1 MSKKKVVFLSGTRA
15 DFGKL
20 KSLITI
26 LQKSDFFEV
35 SVFVT
40 GMHMLKKYGNTIH
53 EIEKSGIKNIYPFIN
68 HDNIDHMDRNLS
80 KTIDGFSHYISEV
93 SPDLIIVHGDR
104 IEPLAGAIVGSL
116 NNILVG
122 HIEGGEV
129 SGTIDELIRHSIS
142 KLSHIHFTS
151 NNEAKNRLIQ
161 MGEYKESIF
170 NIGSPDLDL
179 MNSKKLPEL
188 LFVKNYYEIEF
199 NNYSILI
206 FHPVTTEK
214 EKLHNQ
220 IKVLVDSI
228 LESQLNYIVVY
239 PNNDLYSDL
248 ILNEYK
254 RFENISRIKMFPS
267 IRFEYFLVLLKHC
280 KFIIG
285 NSSTGIREAPYYQ
298 IPTINLGSR
307 QNNRVVSNSIKSI
320 ELIKEDVLNAIDGV
334 SELQVKQRDVDFGDG
349 ESDIKF
355 LSILKSKELW
365 KISNQKQF
373 RDI

>member
-1 MSKKKVVFLSGTRA
+1 MNKKKVVFLSGTRA

-228 LESQLNYIVVY
+228 LETQLNYIVVY

-320 ELIKEDVLNAIDGV
+320 ELIKEDILNAINEV
-334 SELQVKQRDVDFGDG
+334 SELEVKQRDVDFGNG

>member
-1 MSKKKVVFLSGTRA
+1 MNKKKVVFLSGTRA

-320 ELIKEDVLNAIDGV
+320 ELIKEDILNAINEV
-334 SELQVKQRDVDFGDG
+334 SELEVKQRDVDFGNG

>member
-1 MSKKKVVFLSGTRA
+1 MNKKKVVFLSGTRA

-53 EIEKSGIKNIYPFIN
+53 DIEKSGIKNIYPFNN

-320 ELIKEDVLNAIDGV
+320 ELIKEDILNAINEV
-334 SELQVKQRDVDFGDG
+334 SELEVKQRDVDFGNG